1 MGSEV
6 VQKVS
11 EEAKVIEITDVDCQ
25 ENQKENRP
33 EEQQLKRRDIDQ

>member
-11 EEAKVIEITDVDCQ
+11 EEAKVIEITDV
-25 ENQKENRP
+25 EANEFSWSESN
-33 EEQQLKRRDIDQ
+33 